1 MSFLL
6 TVILIVLIV
15 FFIKKYNRLQNLNQ
29 EIKEAR
35 SNIKVVVERKVAIV
49 NQFTELVNS
58 YGEYEKLMQLQ
69 VSGNYVEMAKASS
82 EAVTSI
88 QALANTYPE
97 LKANTN
103 YNTFLQNIAQ
113 NESILT
119 EKREAYNSVVKGYNS
134 EIAQIP
140 MVFVASVLGFKEA
153 PYFDPNNE
161 TEFNSFSGANTEAIK
176 ELAIK
181 GTEKLKDKTE
191 QIKGKF

>member
-6 TVILIVLIV
+6 TVILIVLVV

-49 NQFTELVNS
+49 NQFAELVNS
-58 YGEYEKLMQLQ
+58 YGDYEKLMQLK

-82 EAVTSI
+82 EAVISI
-88 QALANTYPE
+88 QALANSYPE
-97 LKANTN
+97 LKSSTH

-119 EKREAYNSVVKGYNS
+119 DKREVYNSVVKGYNS

-161 TEFNSFSGANTEAIK
+161 NEFNSFSGANSEAIK

-191 QIKGKF
+191 QIRGKI